1 MNSFTIYKEY
11 YELMTLLSEKDQ
23 QELLLAVVK
32 YMFEDTIP
40 TLNDKQMKIFANL
53 KRPLDKSKTRS
64 KAGSNNTSNDNQE
77 ENKTKS
83 NQNQNENKQETKENQ
98 NQNKTKTHQDVNVN
112 VIVKK
117 ENNIINNKYY
127 NFLENQFGRTISSTE
142 IEMFDY
148 LLKTYDEDLVKE
160 AIKQSV
166 IMTRKNLN
174 YVKGILKNWKSSNI
188 NTLEDLKRT
197 ENEKERDEEQPEELF
212 SYDWLN
218 DNERN

>member
-53 KRPLDKSKTRS
+53 KRPLDKSKARS
-64 KAGSNNTSNDNQE
+64 KAGSSNTSNDNQE
-77 ENKTKS
+77 ENKMKS
-83 NQNQNENKQETKENQ
+83 NQNQNENKKETKENQ
-98 NQNKTKTHQDVNVN
+98 NQNKTKTHQDVN

-127 NFLENQFGRTISSTE
+127 NFLENQFGRTISLTE

-148 LLKTYDEDLVKE
+148 LLETYDKDLVKE

-197 ENEKERDEEQPEELF
+197 ENDKERDEGQPEELF
-212 SYDWLN
+212 SYNWLE
-218 DNERN
+218 DNE

>member
-53 KRPLDKSKTRS
+53 KRPLDKSKARS
-64 KAGSNNTSNDNQE
+64 KAGSSNTSNDNQE
-77 ENKTKS
+77 ENKMKS
-83 NQNQNENKQETKENQ
+83 NQNLNENKKETKENQ
-98 NQNKTKTHQDVNVN
+98 NQNKTKTHQDVN

-127 NFLENQFGRTISSTE
+127 NFLENQFGRTISLTE

-148 LLKTYDEDLVKE
+148 LLETYDKDLVKE

-197 ENEKERDEEQPEELF
+197 ENDKERDEEQPEELF
-212 SYDWLN
+212 SYNWLE
-218 DNERN
+218 DNE

>member
-64 KAGSNNTSNDNQE
+64 KAGSSNTSNDNQE
-77 ENKTKS
+77 ENKMKS
-83 NQNQNENKQETKENQ
+83 NQNQNENKKETKENQ
-98 NQNKTKTHQDVNVN
+98 NQSKTKTHQDVN

-127 NFLENQFGRTISSTE
+127 NFLENQFGRTISLTE
-142 IEMFDY
+142 IEMFNY
-148 LLKTYDEDLVKE
+148 LLETYDKDLVKE

-197 ENEKERDEEQPEELF
+197 ENDKERDEEQPEELF

>member
-64 KAGSNNTSNDNQE
+64 KAGSSNTSNDNQE

-83 NQNQNENKQETKENQ
+83 NQNQNESKQEKKENQ
-98 NQNKTKTHQDVNVN
+98 NQNKTKTHQDVN

-127 NFLENQFGRTISSTE
+127 NFLENQFGRTISLTE

-148 LLKTYDEDLVKE
+148 LLETYDKDLVKE

-174 YVKGILKNWKSSNI
+174 YVKGILKNWRSSNI

-212 SYDWLN
+212 SYNWLE
-218 DNERN
+218 DNE